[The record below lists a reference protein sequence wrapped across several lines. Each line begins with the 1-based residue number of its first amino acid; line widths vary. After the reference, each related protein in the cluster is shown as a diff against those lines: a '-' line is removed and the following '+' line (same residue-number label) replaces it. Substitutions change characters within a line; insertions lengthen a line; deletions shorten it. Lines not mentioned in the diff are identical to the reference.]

1 MEKYSIE
8 NSLLFQK
15 LIVFNCDKLKVL
27 TLKEVEV
34 FHNSKQN
41 LCILHCHQQY
51 YQVPKQPLKNNKKY
65 SLMIIF

>member
-1 MEKYSIE
+1 MEKYSVE

-15 LIVFNCDKLKVL
+15 LIVFNCDKVL

-65 SLMIIF
+65 SFMTIF

>member
-1 MEKYSIE
+1 MEKYSVE

-15 LIVFNCDKLKVL
+15 LIVFNCDKVL

-51 YQVPKQPLKNNKKY
+51 YQVSKQPLKNNKKY
-65 SLMIIF
+65 SFMTIF